1 MANDGMGQLMVLLTL
16 IRAAARNAMEH
27 IALTE
32 QRRQESKHPPLVLA
46 GQNAPTG
53 EDLTEM
59 ARKHADIAQAEMNS
73 LIVRVEQMKAM
84 GSEPEVTDRS
94 AKTKSPLDLTERN
107 GLPLG
112 DGE

>member
-16 IRAAARNAMEH
+16 IRASARNAMEH
-27 IALTE
+27 VALTE

-53 EDLTEM
+53 PELVAM
-59 ARKHADIAQAEMNS
+59 AKEHADIAQSEMNS

-84 GSEPEVTDRS
+84 GGKPEPKDRS
-94 AKTKSPLDLTERN
+94 AKTKSPLDLKRRN

-112 DGE
+112 EDE